1 MKLVDLTAQQEQI
14 RDKIETNMNTV
25 LAHGKYI
32 MGPEIKELEHV
43 LAEFVGVKHA
53 ISCSSGTDALFL
65 SLLALG
71 VGTGDM
77 IITTPFTF
85 IATAE
90 VIALLGAIPVFADI
104 DPDTFNI
111 DPDKVEAAV
120 RAVLNSDPS
129 LNPLPENRHGASIA
143 PQALK
148 GIITVDLFGLPAA
161 YRHINAI
168 ASEHDLFVIE
178 DAAQAFGAEYNGRKT
193 CSLSDIGCTSFFPT
207 KPLGCYG
214 DGGMCFTDH
223 DDLAV
228 LMRSIRGHGM
238 GGHKYD
244 NVRIGLNC
252 RMDTLQA
259 AILLAKF
266 GIFPEE
272 IALRQKIAGRYSEK
286 SSGILTI
293 STPTIHREL
302 KSVWAHYSLLAKDK
316 HHRSILM
323 SRLKDAGIPTGI
335 YYPKPLHLQRV
346 FSEFGY
352 RKGSFP
358 VSEDVASRIFSIP
371 MHPYVKEED
380 QDKIVRLL
388 QT

>member
-129 LNPLPENRHGASIA
+129 L
-143 PQALK
+143 
-148 GIITVDLFGLPAA
+148 
-161 YRHINAI
+161 
-168 ASEHDLFVIE
+168 
-178 DAAQAFGAEYNGRKT
+178 KT
-193 CSLSDIGCTSFFPT
+193 D
-207 KPLGCYG
+207 
-214 DGGMCFTDH
+214 MAH
-223 DDLAV
+223 
-228 LMRSIRGHGM
+228 
-238 GGHKYD
+238 
-244 NVRIGLNC
+244 
-252 RMDTLQA
+252 Q
-259 AILLAKF
+259 
-266 GIFPEE
+266 
-272 IALRQKIAGRYSEK
+272 LRR
-286 SSGILTI
+286 
-293 STPTIHREL
+293 R
-302 KSVWAHYSLLAKDK
+302 
-316 HHRSILM
+316 R
-323 SRLKDAGIPTGI
+323 
-335 YYPKPLHLQRV
+335 
-346 FSEFGY
+346 
-352 RKGSFP
+352 
-358 VSEDVASRIFSIP
+358 
-371 MHPYVKEED
+371 
-380 QDKIVRLL
+380 
-388 QT
+388 